1 MRPPF
6 KRHPLALATVSY
18 SALLAG
24 LVLSSAET

>member
-1 MRPPF
+1 MRPSF
-6 KRHPLALATVSY
+6 KRHPLATVSY